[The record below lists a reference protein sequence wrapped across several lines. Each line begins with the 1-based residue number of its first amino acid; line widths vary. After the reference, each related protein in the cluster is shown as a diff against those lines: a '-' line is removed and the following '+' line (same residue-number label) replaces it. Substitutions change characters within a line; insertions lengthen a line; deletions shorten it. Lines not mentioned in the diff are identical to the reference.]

1 MADRFVVQV
10 ERPHRKC
17 HAPNPRAENC
27 NFTNRFCRDQRL
39 PGSFLGQAS
48 KTALVAAAASLAWT
62 GDAWANCVL
71 TPGTPTTLVCDDA
84 GNNYPGGIEYLNF
97 STGLTAIVGAGVV
110 IDRTPGDGNMGV
122 NLSGNGN
129 HTLALE
135 LAPGTIIRTN
145 GFIAQGVQVH
155 STNNDNVVIVS
166 GANVT
171 TQGLDVAGP
180 TDEITVGIL
189 GRASSSTG
197 TGSVVVTQLAGSSI
211 HVSGFKF
218 VVGLHA
224 QSLGLGDVFVESAGT
239 VTAVGTDPDATYVS
253 AISAAIGNPD
263 STGRMDVILHA
274 GGAASTDAQLSPA
287 LIAENSGYGA
297 TNVIVDGTVEALGD
311 LSDGVFAYSSNPNST
326 ALTSVFLGG
335 NGSITTHQLGY
346 GIWSLAGGL
355 GSSLVFVTG
364 SIRTFGD
371 EAFGVGLDVPSA
383 INAAS
388 HQVVISG
395 QGNIET
401 SGSGSHGVRALL
413 AGPGS
418 LTLDLRDSARVTTS
432 GDQAAGVYGK
442 TLGDVLLVT
451 ASGTAVT
458 ASGSEAFGAQ
468 LDGGSDVLV
477 LHAGSI
483 AALGRFG
490 VGLFAFSDASAT
502 VTLGAGASVMGG
514 WQDTANGVGPNSAF
528 PAAGVILGAAAA
540 SSLVNAG
547 SIGAGSDRAV
557 IDATRG
563 GGTPAGNMTIANSG
577 TITGFVELAAGG
589 TNRFDNLA
597 GGLFDIRHFADTDGD
612 GVRDTKRV
620 AISDFGDP
628 LTSVFSNSGLTRLA
642 PVSDAAATDP
652 TGYYVPTTGF
662 DSRPL
667 EASYYSLNRN
677 GVVQGQLVN
686 LGEFDHSG
694 ILDLRGPAI
703 GNSLVITSN
712 AAAGGAPGSSVF
724 VANGG
729 QILLNAVLNDGI
741 QPGGATNNYADMLIV
756 DSTRLGSAPARIHV
770 GIDPTLSGTLTTG
783 NGIELVEVRDKTAS
797 APGVFTLGSRVA
809 AGAYEY
815 LLYHNGVGAD
825 AADGNWYL
833 RSTLIVSDQTG
844 DPSEIPNY
852 RPEVPVNMVVPALAD
867 SLGLAMLGTYH
878 DRRGEPSTDPG
889 LSAPA
894 GPAACDDEARRF
906 PRAEASAD
914 RAACTGRTYGWG
926 RIFGE
931 RGAAGYGGNDLA
943 SRTARFYR
951 HGPNYDSSQAG
962 LQAGLDLLHRE
973 HADGARD
980 NAGFYFGAGLMQSH
994 VRGVYGGKAGSTD
1007 VSGYSLGAYWTRTGA
1022 FGWYLDAVL
1031 QGTWYADIKAKSL
1044 FGETLSTAGWGLAAS
1059 LEGGQ
1064 PISLGGGWALEPQAQ
1079 LVYQHVSIDSGTDR
1093 FGLVAHEDTDL
1104 LHGRLG
1110 ARLTRSWELEDGRH
1124 LTAWTRANLWHSFGG
1139 KVNTTFSSLA
1149 GLNAVSL
1156 PADVGG
1162 TWGQLQAGLSG
1173 RITDSISA
1181 FASGDVRFALG
1192 SARGHGYGGRVGMRV
1207 VW

>member
-17 HAPNPRAENC
+17 HAPSPRAENC
-27 NFTNRFCRDQRL
+27 NSTNRFCRDQRL

-355 GSSLVFVTG
+355 GSSLVSVAG

-383 INAAS
+383 TNAAS

-514 WQDTANGVGPNSAF
+514 WQDTAKGVGPNSAS

-642 PVSDAAATDP
+642 PVSGAAATDP

-667 EASYYSLNRN
+667 EASYYNLNRN

-712 AAAGGAPGSSVF
+712 ATAGGAPGSSVF

-833 RSTLIVSDQTG
+833 RSTLIVSARRATRPKFRTTAPRFPSTWSCRRWQTASAWRCSAPTMTAG
-844 DPSEIPNY
+844 ASRPRIPVCLHPPGPP
-852 RPEVPVNMVVPALAD
+852 RA
-867 SLGLAMLGTYH
+867 TT
-878 DRRGEPSTDPG
+878 RRGASRALKPRQTAQPAPAAPTAGVAFSASAAPPAMAATTSPPAPPASTAMARVTTPVRRDCRRGSTCSTGSMQTARATTRASISAPGSCRATFAGSTAARPARPTSAAIRWAPTGPGRAHSAGTLMPSFRAPGMPTSRRSRSLAKRSPPPDGASPPPWRVASRSASAADGRWSRRRSSSTSACPSTA
-889 LSAPA
+889 APT
-894 GPAACDDEARRF
+894 
-906 PRAEASAD
+906 ASASLPMKIP
-914 RAACTGRTYGWG
+914 T
-926 RIFGE
+926 
-931 RGAAGYGGNDLA
+931 
-943 SRTARFYR
+943 S
-951 HGPNYDSSQAG
+951 
-962 LQAGLDLLHRE
+962 
-973 HADGARD
+973 
-980 NAGFYFGAGLMQSH
+980 
-994 VRGVYGGKAGSTD
+994 STD
-1007 VSGYSLGAYWTRTGA
+1007 VS
-1022 FGWYLDAVL
+1022 
-1031 QGTWYADIKAKSL
+1031 
-1044 FGETLSTAGWGLAAS
+1044 
-1059 LEGGQ
+1059 
-1064 PISLGGGWALEPQAQ
+1064 
-1079 LVYQHVSIDSGTDR
+1079 
-1093 FGLVAHEDTDL
+1093 
-1104 LHGRLG
+1104 
-1110 ARLTRSWELEDGRH
+1110 
-1124 LTAWTRANLWHSFGG
+1124 
-1139 KVNTTFSSLA
+1139 
-1149 GLNAVSL
+1149 
-1156 PADVGG
+1156 
-1162 TWGQLQAGLSG
+1162 
-1173 RITDSISA
+1173 
-1181 FASGDVRFALG
+1181 
-1192 SARGHGYGGRVGMRV
+1192 ARGSQEAGSWRMAGTSPPGRAPTCGTASEAR
-1207 VW
+1207 